1 MQNALLDTLS
11 AVRQSLRAPQSSDCR
26 STGERHGSARP
37 ILLVHGFA
45 SNTAMLAPLARHLTR
60 RLRRK
65 VIRVPLSAGRDD
77 LRRSAGELQRVV
89 EDQAARRGFEYADIV
104 GHSMG
109 GLTATY
115 VLKKLDR
122 GRRVRSVVTLGTP
135 HRGTPLAQLGV
146 LALGKASRAVWQMVP
161 GSSLVRELRT
171 LEAPKG
177 SRVISI
183 AGDRDWLVPS
193 RWSRLAERA
202 QHRNLLLPGLS
213 HTALLVARGALE
225 RVAVELAPAPVSEAA
240 GAPSGPLGLAA

>member
-11 AVRQSLRAPQSSDCR
+11 AVRQALLAPQSSDCR
-26 STGERHGSARP
+26 TTGERHGSARP
-37 ILLVHGFA
+37 VLLVHGFA
-45 SNTAMLAPLARHLTR
+45 SNTAMLAPLARHLAK

-65 VIRVPLSAGRDD
+65 VVRVPLSAGRDD
-77 LRRSAGELQRVV
+77 LRSSAAELQDVV
-89 EDQAARRGFEYADIV
+89 EDQASRAGFEYADIV
-104 GHSMG
+104 AHSMG

-115 VLKKLDR
+115 LLKKLDR

-146 LALGKASRAVWQMVP
+146 LALGRASRAVWQMVP

-183 AGDRDWLVPS
+183 AGERDWLVPS
-193 RWSRLAERA
+193 RWSRLAERS

-225 RVAVELAPAPVSEAA
+225 RVALEIAPTAA
-240 GAPSGPLGLAA
+240 DAAAAPSGTLPLAA